1 MQPTTSE
8 APAVSPPADRSPSI
22 LSGAPAI
29 GVALGGY
36 CSKTVH
42 RWWQDG
48 FLAPFLYKG
57 PRNSPLRIRRAD
69 LPKARERIAG
79 VG

>member
-1 MQPTTSE
+1 MQPTKSE
-8 APAVSPPADRSPSI
+8 APAVSPSANRSPSI
-22 LSGAPAI
+22 LSGAGVI
-29 GVALGGY
+29 GIALGGY

-42 RWWQDG
+42 RWWRDG
-48 FLAPFLYKG
+48 VLEPFLYKG

-79 VG
+79 VE